1 MSDAND
7 AVTPAQGYT
16 AEELEAAL
24 LGQIERAGA
33 LTLEKVIPLVQF
45 YNMTDR
51 QSEAANWMRRALA
64 VADDEDTQAGCL
76 LRLGQIAEQVHD
88 YESALSYYRQT
99 VALDAGDLMCRY
111 LAHNNL
117 GYCLNL
123 YGRHAEAED
132 CCRQAI
138 DIYPLRHNA
147 YKNLGIAL
155 EQQGDYGSAADLYAQ
170 AVAHNPVDGR
180 ALTHLEDLFRDHP
193 ELVRDVPDIER
204 RITQCRELV
213 ARHRQD

>member
-1 MSDAND
+1 MSNANES
-7 AVTPAQGYT
+7 APLAQGYT

-24 LGQIERAGA
+24 LGQIERAGG
-33 LTLEKVIPLVQF
+33 LNLETVIPLVQF
-45 YNMTDR
+45 YNMIDR
-51 QSEAANWMRRALA
+51 QSEAAKWMRRALA
-64 VADDEDTQAGCL
+64 VADDQDTKAGCL
-76 LRLGQIAEQVHD
+76 LRLGQISEQMHD

-123 YGRHAEAED
+123 FGRHVEAEV

-138 DIYPLRHNA
+138 AIYPLRHNA

-170 AVAHNPVDGR
+170 AVTRNPVDGR
-180 ALTHLEDLFRDHP
+180 ALNT
-193 ELVRDVPDIER
+193 
-204 RITQCRELV
+204 
-213 ARHRQD
+213 